1 MFIEKIKSEGLA
13 HMSYFLGIGEAGK
26 AAIID
31 PRRDVDIYFDLAQK
45 NNLWI
50 THVFETHRNE
60 DYVIGSRQIQEM
72 SNAKIYHGVQLDF
85 KYGTGVNEGD
95 EFEIG
100 DCLFKILS
108 TPGHTFESIS
118 IALYDKS
125 YSTQDAVGVFTGD
138 ALFIGD
144 VGRTDFFPD
153 RAEEVAGLLY
163 ESIHNKLLPLGD
175 QCIVYPAHGAGS
187 VCGSGMASREF
198 STIGYERLN
207 NPALQKN
214 KDEFIKHKINEH
226 HYQPPYF
233 RKMEYINQTGDV
245 NILSGLPIPK
255 PLSPNEFA
263 EQMSD
268 LQVLDLRNPE
278 AISGATVTGSLSIP
292 VNMLPAFAGFFLS
305 YDKPIGLIADTNH
318 QIKDAVRHLVRLGYD
333 NINCYLNGG
342 LHKWETGGKDFNKIP
357 AVHVKDLISKIE
369 NHEQFTLLD
378 VRSIDEFNSGHLPN
392 AQHIYVGELPKF
404 IEDVD
409 RSKLVVT
416 FCGSGQRAAIAASYL
431 KQNGFRNVGNCLGS
445 MSACKAVGCP
455 MA

>member
-1 MFIEKIKSEGLA
+1 MFIEKIKSDGLA
-13 HMSYFLGIGEAGK
+13 HLSYFVGDAGQ

-31 PRRDVDIYFDLAQK
+31 PRRDVDIYFDIAEK
-45 NNLWI
+45 NNLRI

-72 SNAKIYHGVQLDF
+72 SNAKIYHGAQFDF
-85 KYGTGVNEGD
+85 KYGNGVNEGD
-95 EFEIG
+95 TFEFG

-125 YSTQDAVGVFTGD
+125 YSTEKAVGVFTGD

-144 VGRTDFFPD
+144 VGRTDFFPG

-175 QCIVYPAHGAGS
+175 QCILYPAHGAGS

-214 KDEFIKHKINEH
+214 KDDFIKHKISEH

-233 RKMEYINQTGDV
+233 KKMEYINQTGDV
-245 NILSGLPIPK
+245 NILSGLPKPE
-255 PLSPNEFA
+255 PLSSNDFA
-263 EQMSD
+263 NQMQG

-278 AISGATVTGSLSIP
+278 AISGATVPGSLSIP

-305 YDKPIGLIADTNH
+305 YDKPIGLIADTSH
-318 QIKDAVRHLVRLGYD
+318 QIKDAVRYLVRLGYD
-333 NINCYLNGG
+333 NIKCYLNGG

-357 AVHVKDLISKIE
+357 AVHVKDLIEKIE
-369 NHEQFTLLD
+369 NNEQFTLLD

-404 IEDVD
+404 IDDVD
-409 RSKLVVT
+409 RSKPVVT

-431 KQNGFRNVGNCLGS
+431 MQNGFRNVGNCLGS
-445 MSACKAVGCP
+445 MSACKVVGCP